1 MQIAD
6 AHLTYCTNIHPGE
19 SWEQVF
25 ENVRTHVLA
34 VKARVSP
41 QRPFGVGLRL
51 SARAAQTLREPARLE
66 EFQRFLAEH
75 QLYVFTINGFPYG
88 PFHGEPVKANVYRPD
103 WRERERGRYT
113 EDLAQLLAAL
123 LPEGGS
129 GSISTVP
136 GGFKA
141 DVAGPEHVTSIAQ
154 QLLEQAL
161 ALHQLQRDSGRLV
174 TLALEPEPCCLL
186 ETTEETITFFQEHL
200 CSASALDWLGA
211 RAQLSRSDAE
221 RLVRRHLGVC
231 LDTCHAAIEFE
242 SADDTLDRLSAAG
255 IAIHKIQLSTGL
267 RLPPSPEGLRALSAY
282 DEPVYLHQVVAQTRG
297 GQLLRYTDLPQALAD
312 RQAQVAEEWRVHFHV
327 PLYRAELGHF
337 GNTQAFLARVLER
350 QRQAVLA
357 GQPLS
362 QQLEVETYTWDV
374 LPAEQR
380 IGGVVASIAREL
392 DWVQARLSP
401 SPSEQRLS

>member
-1 MQIAD
+1 MLIAD

-34 VKARVSP
+34 VKARVAP
-41 QRPFGVGLRL
+41 ERPFGVGLRL
-51 SARAAQTLREPARLE
+51 SARAAQALRQPEQLAAFRH
-66 EFQRFLAEH
+66 FLALH

-88 PFHGEPVKANVYRPD
+88 PFHAEPVKANVYRPD
-103 WRERERGRYT
+103 WREAERGRYT
-113 EDLAQLLAAL
+113 SDLAHLLAEL

-141 DVAGPEHVTSIAQ
+141 DVAGPEHVASIARK
-154 QLLEQAL
+154 LLEQAL
-161 ALHQLQRDSGRLV
+161 ALHQLWLETGRVV

-186 ETTEETITFFQEHL
+186 ETTAETITFFEEEL
-200 CSASALDWLGA
+200 CSARALAQLAA
-211 RAQLSRSDAE
+211 RAQVSRGEAE
-221 RLVRRHLGVC
+221 RIVRRHLGVC

-242 SADDTLDRLSAAG
+242 SADDTLDRLGAAG

-267 RLPPSPEGLRALSAY
+267 RLPPSADGLRALSVY
-282 DEPVYLHQVVAQTRG
+282 DEPVYLHQVVAQARG

-312 RQAQVAEEWRVHFHV
+312 REARAAEEWRVHFHV

-337 GNTQAFLARVLER
+337 GNTQAFLSRVLER
-350 QRQAVLA
+350 QRLAALA

-362 QQLEVETYTWDV
+362 RQLEVETYTWDV
-374 LPAEQR
+374 LPADQR
-380 IGGVVASIAREL
+380 AGGVVASISREL
-392 DWVQARLSP
+392 DWVQARLHAP
-401 SPSEQRLS
+401 AEQRPAS